1 MLFISASDC
10 IPEKKCSFLATP
22 MVGVF
27 EMTPMWL
34 ADPHPVHTKTNTIER
49 NDVITHN
56 EFSPFVPKLTVTLG
70 ISDGENLM

>member
-1 MLFISASDC
+1 
-10 IPEKKCSFLATP
+10 